1 MQTSLN
7 PGVSWALSI
16 GGNDG
21 NRKGR
26 RAQAVPRKGGGGGQS
41 DMYVHTRTRNIWRI
55 YVRRRIYGLEHVE
68 GTTYSR
74 SAVEKWASRVCSG

>member
-1 MQTSLN
+1 M
-7 PGVSWALSI
+7 
-16 GGNDG
+16 
-21 NRKGR
+21 
-26 RAQAVPRKGGGGGQS
+26 PRKGGGGGQS
-41 DMYVHTRTRNIWRI
+41 DMYVHTRTRNMYVHTRTRNIWRI